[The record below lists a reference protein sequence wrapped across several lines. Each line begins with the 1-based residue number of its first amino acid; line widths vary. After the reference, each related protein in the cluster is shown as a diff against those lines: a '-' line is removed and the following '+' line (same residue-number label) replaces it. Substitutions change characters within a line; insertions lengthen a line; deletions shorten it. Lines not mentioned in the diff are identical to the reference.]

1 MGSTA
6 KKARNPPKDTRNS
19 KYMDGGSLYLVA
31 QFYGSDNGNEMR
43 TATMITVTI
52 TTRTTTM
59 TIPMIRRRRR
69 SRRRWI
75 VMIGH
80 ARDGGDDDDH
90 DDHDHHDHH
99 DHHDDNDFDDF
110 DEFNGDSLF

>member
-59 TIPMIRRRRR
+59 TIPMIRRRR